1 MDDKDKKIHDLKFE
15 LRLHRRRID
24 VLEEHLIKLNKTI
37 SDILVTQ
44 HIQLNVINTII
55 QDISEIKEEKK

>member
-24 VLEEHLIKLNKTI
+24 ALEERLIKLNKTI

-44 HIQLNVINTII
+44 HIQLDLVNTII
-55 QDISEIKEEKK
+55 QDLSERRENKK